1 MRDVERRS
9 NEESAEAEQRGAGLS
24 VDLDALEKQAEE
36 LYLHR
41 FVAAIKKARGEYGR
55 YLVLRAGDE
64 LAIRAA
70 DDGSS
75 ESLDNVSVGERS
87 S

>member
-1 MRDVERRS
+1 MA
-9 NEESAEAEQRGAGLS
+9 ESEQRGTGIRL
-24 VDLDALEKQAEE
+24 DLDALEKQAEE

-41 FVAAIKKARGEYGR
+41 FVKAVKKARGEHGR

-64 LAIRAA
+64 IAIRAA

-75 ESLDNVSVGERS
+75 DSLDDISVDGHRE
-87 S
+87 

>member
-1 MRDVERRS
+1 MGD
-9 NEESAEAEQRGAGLS
+9 AEQRGTGLR
-24 VDLDALEKQAEE
+24 VDLDALEKQAEQ

-41 FVAAIKKARGEYGR
+41 FVTAIKKARGEYGR
-55 YLVLRAGDE
+55 YLILRAGDE

-75 ESLDNVSVGERS
+75 ESLDDVSVDGHRP
-87 S
+87 

>member
-1 MRDVERRS
+1 MTE
-9 NEESAEAEQRGAGLS
+9 EQRSAGVV
-24 VDLDALEKQAEE
+24 VDLERLEAHAQD

-41 FVAAIKKARGEYGR
+41 FVAAVKRARGEHGR

-70 DDGSS
+70 GDGSAA
-75 ESLDNVSVGERS
+75 SLEDIVVEGRLPG
-87 S
+87 